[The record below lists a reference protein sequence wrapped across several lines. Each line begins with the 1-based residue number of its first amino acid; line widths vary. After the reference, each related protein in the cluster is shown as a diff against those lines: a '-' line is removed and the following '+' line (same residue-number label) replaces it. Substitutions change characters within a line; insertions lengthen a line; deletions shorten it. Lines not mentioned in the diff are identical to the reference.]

1 MCVCVCVCM
10 CVCMCELLSGG
21 LVSAELLFYLDIK
34 EGGGYCFVNLVFEKG
49 VISCRYILI
58 IMLFD

>member
-1 MCVCVCVCM
+1 MCVCVCG
-10 CVCMCELLSGG
+10 LLSGG
-21 LVSAELLFYLDIK
+21 LVSGELLFYPDIK
-34 EGGGYCFVNLVFEKG
+34 EGGGYCFVSLVFEKG